1 MQLTLAALGSGRW
14 DTLTG
19 QVQARL
25 LQAQCI
31 LGAPR
36 LLADLPAE
44 CTPNR
49 VAATTAPQLLADIR
63 REGLERIVVV
73 YSGDSGF
80 YSGARSLIPMLEAEK
95 IEYTLLPGLSSVQM
109 LAALL
114 GRAWQDWL
122 LVSAHGMD
130 CDPVAAVMQGRP
142 AFFLTGGALD
152 PAALCKKLVNA
163 GLGQLP
169 VTVGEN
175 LYLPRQ
181 RVTALTAQEG
191 AEMRFAPLSVLLAE
205 GAPMPPRRT
214 PGLPDSAFIRGK
226 VPMTKQ
232 LVRAAI
238 LAKLAVAPEHIL
250 WDVGAGTGSVSIEL
264 ALAAPRG
271 RVYAVEYKP
280 EACDL
285 IRQNREAFHAWNLE
299 LVPGRA
305 PEALGDLPAPDAVFV
320 GGSGGAMDAIVQAA
334 LEKNP
339 HARLCISAIALETVQ
354 AAMAALAARGI
365 PTTVTQLAGSETR
378 PAGGLNLL
386 MANNPIFLIAGN
398 CDD

>member
-1 MQLTLAALGSGRW
+1 MQVTLAALGSGQW

-19 QVQARL
+19 QVQDRL

-80 YSGARSLIPMLEAEK
+80 YSGARSLIPLLEAEK

-114 GRAWQDWL
+114 GRPWQDWL
-122 LVSAHGMD
+122 LISAHGVD
-130 CDPVAAVMQGRP
+130 CDPVAAVSQGRP

-205 GAPMPPRRT
+205 GAPVPPRRT
-214 PGLPDSAFIRGK
+214 PGLPDSAFVRGK

-232 LVRAAI
+232 LVRTAI

-250 WDVGAGTGSVSIEL
+250 WDVGAGTGSVSVEL
-264 ALAAPRG
+264 ALAAPTG

-280 EACDL
+280 EACAL
-285 IRQNREAFHAWNLE
+285 IRQNREAFHTWNLE

-305 PEALGDLPAPDAVFV
+305 PEALGALPAPDAVFV

-339 HARLCISAIALETVQ
+339 HARLCISAIALETVP
-354 AAMAALAARGI
+354 AAMAALTARDI
-365 PTTVTQLAGSETR
+365 SATVTQLSVSETK

-386 MANNPIFLIAGN
+386 MANNPIFLITGN

>member
-1 MQLTLAALGSGRW
+1 MQVTLAALGSGRW

-44 CTPNR
+44 CTKNR
-49 VAATTAPQLLADIR
+49 IAATTANQLLAAIR
-63 REGLERIVVV
+63 REGLERSVVV

-80 YSGARSLIPMLEAEK
+80 YSGARSLIPLLEAEK

-114 GRAWQDWL
+114 GRPWQDWL
-122 LVSAHGMD
+122 LVSAHGVD

-152 PAALCKKLVNA
+152 PATLCKRLVEA

-175 LYLPRQ
+175 LYRPQQ
-181 RVTALTAQEG
+181 RITTLTARDCVEK
-191 AEMRFAPLSVLLAE
+191 RFAPLSVLLAE
-205 GAPMPPRRT
+205 AAPMPPRRS
-214 PGLPDSAFIRGK
+214 PGLPDSAFVRGK

-232 LVRAAI
+232 LVRTAI
-238 LAKLAVAPEHIL
+238 LAKLAVAPEHVL
-250 WDVGAGTGSVSIEL
+250 WDVGAGTGSVSVEL
-264 ALAAPRG
+264 GLAAPKG

-305 PEALGDLPAPDAVFV
+305 PEALQALPAPDAVFI

-354 AAMAALAARGI
+354 AALTALSARDV
-365 PTTVTQLAGSETR
+365 PATVTQLAVSETR

-386 MANNPIFLIAGN
+386 MANNPIFLITGN
-398 CDD
+398 CND

>member
-1 MQLTLAALGSGRW
+1 MQLTLAALGSGQW

-19 QVQARL
+19 QVQDRL

-49 VAATTAPQLLADIR
+49 IAATTAPQLLAAIR
-63 REGLERIVVV
+63 REGLERLVVA

-80 YSGARSLIPMLEAEK
+80 YSGARSLIPLLEAEK

-114 GRAWQDWL
+114 GRPWQEWL
-122 LVSAHGMD
+122 LISAHGVD
-130 CDPVAAVMQGRP
+130 CDPVAAVSQGRP

-152 PAALCKKLVNA
+152 PAALCKKLVEA

-175 LYLPRQ
+175 LYCSQQ
-181 RVTALTAQEG
+181 RITALTARDG
-191 AEMRFAPLSVLLAE
+191 AEMGFAPLSVLLAE
-205 GAPMPPRRT
+205 AAPMPLRRT
-214 PGLPDSAFIRGK
+214 PGLQDSAFVRGK

-232 LVRAAI
+232 LVRTAI

-250 WDVGAGTGSVSIEL
+250 WDVGAGTGSVSVEL
-264 ALAAPRG
+264 ALAAPKG
-271 RVYAVEYKP
+271 RVYAVECKP

-285 IRQNREAFHAWNLE
+285 IRQNREAFHTWNLE

-305 PEALGDLPAPDAVFV
+305 PEVLGDLPAPDAVFI
-320 GGSGGAMDAIVQAA
+320 GGSGGAMDAIVQVA

-339 HARLCISAIALETVQ
+339 RARLCISAIALETVQ
-354 AAMAALAARGI
+354 AAMAALTARDI
-365 PTTVTQLAGSETR
+365 SATVTQLSVSETK

-386 MANNPIFLIAGN
+386 MANNPIFLITGN

>member
-49 VAATTAPQLLADIR
+49 IAATTASALLAAIR

-80 YSGARSLIPMLEAEK
+80 YSGARSLIPLLEAK
-95 IEYTLLPGLSSVQM
+95 RIEYTLLPGLSSVQM

-114 GRAWQDWL
+114 GRPWQDWL
-122 LVSAHGMD
+122 LVSAHGVD

-152 PAALCKKLVNA
+152 PAALCKKLVEA

-175 LYLPRQ
+175 LYRPRQ
-181 RVTALTAQEG
+181 CVTALTAREG
-191 AEMRFAPLSVLLAE
+191 AEMGFAPLSVLLAE

-250 WDVGAGTGSVSIEL
+250 WDVGAGTGSVSVEL
-264 ALAAPRG
+264 ALAAPKG

-285 IRQNREAFHAWNLE
+285 IRQNREAFHTWNLE

-305 PEALGDLPAPDAVFV
+305 PEALGALPAPVAVFI

-334 LEKNP
+334 L
-339 HARLCISAIALETVQ
+339 
-354 AAMAALAARGI
+354 
-365 PTTVTQLAGSETR
+365 
-378 PAGGLNLL
+378 
-386 MANNPIFLIAGN
+386 
-398 CDD
+398 

>member
-1 MQLTLAALGSGRW
+1 MQVTLAALGSGRW

-44 CTPNR
+44 CCPNR
-49 VAATTAPQLLADIR
+49 VAAITAPQLLAAIQ
-63 REGLERIVVV
+63 REGLERLVVV

-80 YSGARSLIPMLEAEK
+80 YSGARSLIPLLEAK
-95 IEYTLLPGLSSVQM
+95 RIEYTLLPGLSSVQM

-114 GRAWQDWL
+114 GRPWQDWL
-122 LVSAHGMD
+122 LVSAHGVD

-152 PAALCKKLVNA
+152 PAALCKKLVEA

-175 LYLPRQ
+175 LYRPRQ
-181 RVTALTAQEG
+181 RVTALTAREG
-191 AEMRFAPLSVLLAE
+191 ADRSFAPLSVLLAE

-250 WDVGAGTGSVSIEL
+250 WDVGAGTGSVSVEL
-264 ALAAPRG
+264 ALAAPKG

-285 IRQNREAFHAWNLE
+285 IRQNRETFRTWNLE

-305 PEALGDLPAPDAVFV
+305 PEALRALPAPDAVFI
-320 GGSGGAMDAIVQAA
+320 GGNGGAMDAIVQAA

-354 AAMAALAARGI
+354 AAMAALAARDI
-365 PTTVTQLAGSETR
+365 SAAVTQLAVSETR
-378 PAGGLNLL
+378 PTGGLNLL
-386 MANNPIFLIAGN
+386 MANNPIFLITGN